1 MDGPANTMKLA
12 DFDGPAADLS
22 AGSDDRDEVD
32 LAEARHPLQERG
44 WGAWPVTC
52 GFSGRAGGH
61 GCARQIPLLTV
72 AEPWIWHGCG
82 TRRSAVC

>member
-32 LAEARHPLQERG
+32 LAEARHP
-44 WGAWPVTC
+44 P
-52 GFSGRAGGH
+52 
-61 GCARQIPLLTV
+61 
-72 AEPWIWHGCG
+72 
-82 TRRSAVC
+82 